1 MLRCKLNGSWHITD
15 QKGSL
20 LQFVCI
26 WKFLKNDQPC
36 RSYISSSLTFIVF
49 IDWIGPKNQ
58 KENAIGQVSLFIL
71 ESTHKNH
78 LKGHELTYI
87 VFIDWIGPKNQKEKA
102 ISQVSFFHPHTRI
115 IWKAM
120 NPWTI
125 WWCKCLV
132 ACWAVEWFL
141 NSTFYLILLQNIWHC
156 EWLVTFWA
164 AEWSLSTM
172 SSLMT

>member
-1 MLRCKLNGSWHITD
+1 M
-15 QKGSL
+15 
-20 LQFVCI
+20 

-49 IDWIGPKNQ
+49 INWIGPKNQ

-87 VFIDWIGPKNQKEKA
+87 VFIDWIGPKNQREKA

-132 ACWAVEWFL
+132 ACWAVEWFIT
-141 NSTFYLILLQNIWHC
+141 STCSLILLQNIW
-156 EWLVTFWA
+156 FWMTCQI
-164 AEWSLSTM
+164 L
-172 SSLMT
+172 SSLMVSITHNKPFDGVNVFSHAEQVNDF